1 MREAPASPRTESS
14 GASFSIEIDGRRFHL
29 HTDDSSRSI
38 EVEVATGERIPLWRW
53 GFGAHLRALDS
64 HARLEGAGLD
74 FDAEG
79 FALDVLRDSGVPE
92 SCFTEL
98 APLAL
103 WWALCGL
110 REPSVGV
117 LPEGWRQVGEVR
129 ARLRPWTFAE
139 RTQVLEASLVVLADG
154 ARELSLERYLRGMLD
169 ASVVECAPAV
179 ALESLDGATTA
190 ALLEAVVSVNAE
202 FAAPEDRMLEASG
215 KQARVLAEVTLKLCR
230 ALGWTPAQVW
240 ATPASEVDRLLT
252 MLKLTEPPAPPPRQ
266 APASRAMRLSDF
278 PDAVVIQ
285 VEDD

>member
-14 GASFSIEIDGRRFHL
+14 GAEISIEIDGRRFHL
-29 HTDDSSRSI
+29 HTEGSSRSI
-38 EVEVATGERIPLWRW
+38 EVEVATGERIALQRW
-53 GFGAHLRALDS
+53 GFGAHLRALDA
-64 HARLEGAGLD
+64 HARMEGAGLD

-79 FALDVLRDSGVPE
+79 FALDVLRDSGVAE

-110 REPSVGV
+110 HEPSVGV
-117 LPEGWRQVGEVR
+117 LPEGWWQVGEVR

-139 RTQVLEASLVVLADG
+139 RTQVLEESLVVLADG
-154 ARELSLERYLRGMLD
+154 ARELNLERYLRGMLD
-169 ASVVECAPAV
+169 ASVVERVPAAP
-179 ALESLDGATTA
+179 LESLDGATTA
-190 ALLEAVVSVNAE
+190 ALLEAVVRVNADS
-202 FAAPEDRMLEASG
+202 ASPEDRLLESSG
-215 KQARVLAEVTLKLCR
+215 EQARVLAEVTLKLCR

-240 ATPASEVDRLLT
+240 ATPAAEVDRLLT

-266 APASRAMRLSDF
+266 APASRALRLSDF

>member
-1 MREAPASPRTESS
+1 MREAPASPRTESP
-14 GASFSIEIDGRRFHL
+14 GASLSIEIDGRRFHL
-29 HTDDSSRSI
+29 HTHDSSRGI
-38 EVEVATGERIPLWRW
+38 EVEVASGERVSLRRW

-64 HARLEGAGLD
+64 HARLDGAGLD
-74 FDAEG
+74 FDAAG

-92 SCFTEL
+92 SCFGEL

-110 REPSVGV
+110 REPSVGA
-117 LPEGWRQVGEVR
+117 LPEGWWQAGEVR

-139 RTQVLEASLVVLADG
+139 RTQVLEASLLMRADG

-169 ASVVECAPAV
+169 ASVVEWVPAV

-190 ALLEAVVSVNAE
+190 ALLEAVVSIN
-202 FAAPEDRMLEASG
+202 AAPAKAEDRMLEASD

-240 ATPASEVDRLLT
+240 ATPASEVDRLLA
-252 MLKLTEPPAPPPRQ
+252 MLKLTEPPVAPARQ